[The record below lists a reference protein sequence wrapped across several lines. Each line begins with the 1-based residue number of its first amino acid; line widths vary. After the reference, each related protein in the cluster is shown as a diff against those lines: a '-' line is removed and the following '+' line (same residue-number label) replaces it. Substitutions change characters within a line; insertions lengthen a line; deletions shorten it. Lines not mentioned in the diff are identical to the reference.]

1 MRRPLAVAVL
11 VFVLAMTACAQAQG
25 DDATEWLDTPEQKVA
40 GLATIWAQ
48 AKYGFPSFGAV
59 PDLDWDAAFEEFIPR
74 VIATDGMD
82 EYYWTLM
89 EFAGLLR
96 DGHTSALPPWQYL
109 RPDYSNPPLEVEIVG
124 GAFVVVRAAET
135 PELVEAGI
143 TVGTEIL
150 EIEGM
155 DARTYMDD
163 AVNLYYPRGSAVGD
177 DAVNTVYVL
186 RGPTGTQVALKVRDA
201 AGEER
206 DVLLTRDWMVPGE
219 GPFFPRI
226 LLSLMANQPME
237 AEELPGGILHI
248 TLHNFDHT
256 EMGDEFLRIVD
267 ILDDS
272 ITGILFD
279 MRFCMGGDGRISE
292 KMISA
297 LIDEPVS
304 SPHWK
309 YPVYSAAKENWGHD
323 REWQSSHH
331 IIEPREGKR
340 FLGPVVVLTS
350 AVTSSTAEDF
360 PISLRE
366 AGRATLV
373 GDRTSGSAG
382 NPVSVPLPDGGSFRM
397 ATFRAYLPDGS
408 EYVGTGVQPDILV
421 RPTIDDIRS
430 GTDPVLE
437 AGLEAL
443 R

>member
-1 MRRPLAVAVL
+1 VRRSLAVVTLVL
-11 VFVLAMTACAQAQG
+11 VLASAASILAQ
-25 DDATEWLDTPEQKVA
+25 DADTIEWLETPEQKVA
-40 GLATIWAQ
+40 GLATIWAE
-48 AKYGFPSFGAV
+48 AKYGFPSFAAV
-59 PDLDWDAAFEEFIPR
+59 PDLDWDAAFEEYIPR

-89 EFAGLLR
+89 EFAALLR
-96 DGHTSALPPWQYL
+96 DGHTSVLPPWQYM
-109 RPDYSNPPLEVEIVG
+109 RPDYSNPPLEVEIID
-124 GAFVVVRAAET
+124 GAFVIVRAAET
-135 PELVEAGI
+135 TELVEDGI

-150 EIEGM
+150 EIEGIP
-155 DARTYMDD
+155 ARDYMDD
-163 AVNLYYPRGSAVGD
+163 AVNRYYPRGSIEGD

-186 RGPTGTQVALKVRDA
+186 RGPADTQVALKVRDA
-201 AGEER
+201 SGDAR

-226 LLSLMANQPME
+226 LLSLMTPQPME
-237 AEELPGGILHI
+237 IEELPGGILHI

-256 EMGDEFLRIVD
+256 EMGDEFLSIID
-267 ILDDS
+267 MLDDS

-297 LIDEPVS
+297 LIEEPVS

-323 REWQSSHH
+323 REWQSNHH
-331 IIEPREGKR
+331 VIEPRDGKR
-340 FLGPVVVLTS
+340 FLGPIVVLTS

-382 NPVSVPLPDGGSFRM
+382 NPLSASLPGGGFFRM

-408 EYVGTGVQPDILV
+408 EYVGIGVQPDILV
-421 RPTIDDIRS
+421 KPTIDDVRN

-437 AGLEAL
+437 RGLEVL